1 MMKYALPLLL
11 VAAVLTPHRVEAAK
25 IGKLDK
31 KLKAQL
37 DAKARKALDWLAKQ
51 QKPTGYFEANTGQYR
66 IAMTALSGL
75 AFLCEGS
82 TANTGRYKKNIQK
95 AVNYLAKSSR
105 DNGLIGFKKDY
116 RYTYGHG
123 FSMLFLSQVYGDE
136 DDPDRRKELRR
147 VLTKAVAFSVNA
159 QTSRGGWGYVSAK
172 EGSDFDEGST
182 CVTQVQGLR
191 ACRNAGIPV
200 PKGVIK
206 KAQKYIRDCTLT
218 TGAQKGGVVY
228 SFTSRGSAR
237 PPISAAAVAVMFNTG
252 EYKSKHVQMMMDYC
266 KKFVW
271 PGTTGRITSRY
282 GHFEY
287 THFYYAQVMFRLGG
301 TKEYAKD
308 WPKYMAEVG
317 KEIIK
322 QQSADGSWKSGYI
335 GPVYNTA
342 MYATV
347 LQLHKGYVPIFQ
359 R

>member
-1 MMKYALPLLL
+1 MKQFALPILLI
-11 VAAVLTPHRVEAAK
+11 AAVICPRPAQAAK
-25 IGKLDK
+25 IGQLDK
-31 KLKAQL
+31 KLKKQL
-37 DAKARKALDWLAKQ
+37 DEKARKALDWLAKE
-51 QKPTGYFEANTGQYR
+51 QKPTGFFEANNGQYR
-66 IAMTALSGL
+66 IAMTALAGL

-82 TANTGRYKKNIQK
+82 TTTTGRYKKNIQK
-95 AVNYLAKSSR
+95 AVTYLVGSSR
-105 DNGLIGFKKDY
+105 ANGLIGFKKDY

-136 DDPDRRKELRR
+136 EDPDRRKELRR
-147 VLTKAVAFSVNA
+147 VLTKAVEFSVNA
-159 QTSRGGWGYVSAK
+159 QTTRGGWGYVSAK

-200 PKGVIK
+200 PKDCIK

-218 TGAQKGGVVY
+218 SGAQKGGVVY

-237 PPISAAAVAVMFNTG
+237 PPISAAAVAVMFSSG
-252 EYKSKHVQMMMDYC
+252 EYKSKHVQEMLEYC
-266 KKFVW
+266 KRYVW
-271 PGTTGRITSRY
+271 PGTTGRIRSTY

-287 THFYYAQVMFRLGG
+287 THFYYAQIMFRLGAK
-301 TKEYAKD
+301 KEYAKD
-308 WPKYMAEVG
+308 WPKYMKEVG
-317 KEIIK
+317 GEIMRK
-322 QQSADGSWKSGYI
+322 QSADGSFRSGYI

-347 LQLHKGYVPIFQ
+347 LLLHKGYVPIFQ